1 MFFRPWD
8 SLLGSRSR
16 VRLLRVLLGAG
27 RPLSGRE
34 AARLASTSLPLAQ
47 RALAQLTAAGVVL
60 REEAAAQHLYRPND
74 EHLLVRDGLRPL
86 FAAEDERVRATFDAI
101 EHVLGGK
108 RNSMDSGALSAYLF
122 GSAAR
127 GDDSPGSDFD
137 LLVVAPDPPSADELH
152 DLLSSRAAEL
162 RRRFGIVLS
171 PVVIDAE
178 AARRQSSDERGVV
191 RAALREGRHVH
202 GVPLEEI
209 VDGDAGEEKAR

>member
-1 MFFRPWD
+1 MFFSPWD
-8 SLLGSRSR
+8 FLLGSRSR

-47 RALAQLTAAGVVL
+47 RALAQLVAAGVIL
-60 REEAAAQHLYRPND
+60 REEAAAQHLYRAND

-86 FAAEDERVRATFDAI
+86 FAAEDERVRATFDAV
-101 EHVLGGK
+101 EHVVGDKGDGV
-108 RNSMDSGALSAYLF
+108 DSGALSAYLF

-127 GDDSPGSDFD
+127 GDDAPGSDFD
-137 LLVVAPDPPSADELH
+137 LLVVAADGPSADALH
-152 DLLSSRAAEL
+152 DRLSSRAAEL
-162 RRRFGIVLS
+162 RRRLGIMLS
-171 PVVIDAE
+171 PVVIDVA

-191 RAALREGRHVH
+191 RAALREGRRIH